1 MLKTTSFKRTK
12 LACHS
17 AYLSAASVFTLPPLL
32 FATFHDT
39 YGISYTLLGTLVL
52 VNFCT
57 QLIIDLIFSFF
68 SKHFNIK
75 ATVCIMPVLTTI
87 GLLTYALIPN
97 IFPQYAYL
105 GLVLGTV
112 IFSMSAGLGEVLI
125 SPVVAAL
132 PSDNP
137 ERDMSAL
144 HSLYGYG
151 VVFVILVS
159 TLFFSL
165 FGTKNWLYLT
175 LFFAFLPLITCFL
188 YCTSPIPDL
197 SISVEKGEKASRHR
211 KICIALCFFCIFLGG
226 AAENSMTNWISVYM
240 ETALGIPKTVG
251 DILDLMAF
259 AILLAVTRTLYAKYG
274 KNISKVLLLGMFSA
288 TICYIIAGISTVP
301 IISMLACILTGIA
314 TSMLW
319 PGTLI
324 LLEEKAPN
332 PGVAVYALMAAG
344 GDFGS
349 SVAPQLLG
357 TLVDTVSTSSFA
369 QTVGSTLSLVP
380 EQVGLKVGMLVG
392 AVFPLMGTI
401 LLLYMR
407 RYFKKHN

>member
-1 MLKTTSFKRTK
+1 MDKNKFKRTK
-12 LACHS
+12 YACYF
-17 AYLSAASVFTLPPLL
+17 AYVSGAAVFVLPPLL

-68 SKHFNIK
+68 SKHFNIR
-75 ATVCIMPVLTTI
+75 ATVCTMPVLTAI
-87 GLLTYALIPN
+87 GLLVYAIVPH
-97 IFPQYAYL
+97 FSPEHAYL

-112 IFSMSAGLGEVLI
+112 IFSAASGLGEVLL
-125 SPVVAAL
+125 SPVVAAI

-137 ERDMSAL
+137 ERDMSIL

-151 VVFVILVS
+151 VVSVILIS
-159 TLFFSL
+159 TLFFGL
-165 FGTKNWLYLT
+165 FGTENWLYLT

-188 YCTSPIPDL
+188 FCTSTIPPLNL
-197 SISVEKGEKASRHR
+197 SQGKSEKGSAYRR
-211 KICIALCFFCIFLGG
+211 VGIMLCFFCIFLGG
-226 AAENSMTNWISVYM
+226 AAENSMTNWISVYL
-240 ETALGIPKTVG
+240 ETALGIPKTAG
-251 DILDLMAF
+251 DILGLAAF
-259 AILLAVTRTLYAKYG
+259 AALLAFTRTLYAKHG
-274 KNISKVLLLGMFSA
+274 RNISKVLLLGMFFA
-288 TICYIIAGISTVP
+288 TCFYILAGIST
-301 IISMLACILTGIA
+301 ISLISMLACILTGVA

-324 LLEEKAPN
+324 LMEEKFPN
-332 PGVAVYALMAAG
+332 PGVSAYALMAAG

-357 TLVDTVSTSSFA
+357 KIVDMVSASDFSH
-369 QTVGSTLSLVP
+369 TVGASLNLAP
-380 EQVGLKVGMLVG
+380 EQIGLKIGMLIG
-392 AVFPLMGTI
+392 AIFPLLGTI

-407 RYFKKHN
+407 KYFKRQ